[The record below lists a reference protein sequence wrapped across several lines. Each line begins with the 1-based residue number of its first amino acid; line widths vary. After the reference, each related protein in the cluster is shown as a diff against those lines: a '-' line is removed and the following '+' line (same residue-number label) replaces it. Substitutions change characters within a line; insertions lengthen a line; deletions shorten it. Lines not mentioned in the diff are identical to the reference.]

1 MQTKVWDVG
10 IAPNTDYCVVVYG
23 MVGDVPTE
31 IVETVCRSGE
41 PQMALPT
48 IEVTIV
54 PGDGTDGY
62 DPHKS
67 LIVTMKAANAS
78 SGYYYFDTKSNYEAN
93 LEYGYT
99 DETLPKNYGN
109 PIDSESIVLMLEPE
123 GAVNSHRK
131 LHPDTEYVVIVSVAN
146 TEGSVALAKE
156 LARTATA
163 PMLPPVESE
172 LFTTLQGEWT
182 ATMTGCVG
190 GMGGGIEVSF
200 PVTIAAGADEQTAAD
215 YRAQNRLVCLGF
227 DYDGALPYF
236 TPEDLMAGKVPGTES
251 YNPWEGNEVAARQD
265 YGPKWFLEIASDGTV
280 SVPADDETLFHYL
293 KNYKNYL
300 IGMSGEGNYYLFGKR
315 FEVEI
320 SEDLQTLT
328 VKGYEADGAIYYP
341 SVIYDGYGE
350 YGIDYQGSSDIV
362 LTRKAD
368 VARKGATVAR
378 TASFRSNRGM
388 KSEPHPVVF
397 QRLSSFA
404 RMR

>member
-1 MQTKVWDVG
+1 M
-10 IAPNTDYCVVVYG
+10 
-23 MVGDVPTE
+23 
-31 IVETVCRSGE
+31 
-41 PQMALPT
+41 
-48 IEVTIV
+48 
-54 PGDGTDGY
+54 
-62 DPHKS
+62 
-67 LIVTMKAANAS
+67 
-78 SGYYYFDTKSNYEAN
+78 
-93 LEYGYT
+93 
-99 DETLPKNYGN
+99 
-109 PIDSESIVLMLEPE
+109 
-123 GAVNSHRK
+123 
-131 LHPDTEYVVIVSVAN
+131 
-146 TEGSVALAKE
+146 
-156 LARTATA
+156 
-163 PMLPPVESE
+163 
-172 LFTTLQGEWT
+172 
-182 ATMTGCVG
+182 
-190 GMGGGIEVSF
+190 
-200 PVTIAAGADEQTAAD
+200 
-215 YRAQNRLVCLGF
+215 
-227 DYDGALPYF
+227 
-236 TPEDLMAGKVPGTES
+236 
-251 YNPWEGNEVAARQD
+251 
-265 YGPKWFLEIASDGTV
+265 FLEIASDGTV